1 MNEIEDVLDALRC
14 KEVRDIL
21 DASQGE
27 LANPATF
34 RLVVEQG
41 RAHVYQ
47 FLLHR
52 RRYTSERA
60 SLLAGLVVM
69 AKERWP
75 EQDPAAIYPRGPT
88 YSLAYT
94 WQFTNEGDT
103 PDGSAEVVW
112 PDLET
117 FRKLRA
123 K

>member
-1 MNEIEDVLDALRC
+1 MSEIDDVLDAIRTPD
-14 KEVRDIL
+14 VRRIL
-21 DASQGE
+21 ESYGNE
-27 LANPATF
+27 LANQRTF
-34 RLVVEQG
+34 QLVVEQA
-41 RAHVYQ
+41 RAYVYE
-47 FLLHR
+47 FLLYQR
-52 RRYTSERA
+52 RHTSERA